1 MPTSHHDRTATVW
14 SSTFIP
20 TKSPFSDFGA
30 EGYSVAWVDVEQGR
44 LQVLVDGDRPAPG
57 TVGRLVV
64 RSLDG
69 VTVDLFTADP
79 R

>member
-44 LQVLVDGDRPAPG
+44 LQVLVDGDRPVPG

-69 VTVDLFTADP
+69 VPVDLFTADP